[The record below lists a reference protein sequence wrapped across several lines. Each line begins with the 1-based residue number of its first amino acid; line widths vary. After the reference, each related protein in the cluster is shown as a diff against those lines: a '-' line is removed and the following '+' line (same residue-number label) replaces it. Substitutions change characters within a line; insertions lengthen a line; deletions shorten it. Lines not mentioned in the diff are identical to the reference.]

1 MTQISGAELLT
12 KFLEQRGVTTIA
24 GVPGGAALPLYD
36 ALHGSSITHVLAR
49 HEQGAGFIA
58 QGIARATGFPGV
70 TLATSGPGATNLVTA
85 VADAYADSIPLLA
98 ITGQVPQHLIGTDA
112 FQEVDACALFRKI
125 TRKSYFVRDAA
136 ELYDILPEAWQLM
149 TSGRPGPVHIDIPK
163 DVQNQKVDLFPFCEI
178 VPKQYLPAFD
188 KIQAAAQMIQAS
200 RRPLFYVGGG
210 VVHSGAADLL
220 THFARAHR
228 IPVVSSLMGLGAFP
242 SSDELFLG
250 MLGMHAAPYT
260 NVIMHEAD
268 LLIAVGV
275 RFDDRAT
282 GKLSEFCPD
291 AAVIHIDIDARE
303 LGKLRQPE
311 LAILSD
317 AQSALKAIF
326 SAAGNPTERRE
337 WLAHIEA
344 LRSAHPLPVMN
355 DERSTAIAFM
365 QELDRH
371 LASDDIVTTDVGQH
385 QMWAAQFLRFD
396 TPRRWLTSGGLG
408 TMGFGLPAAIGA
420 ALANGDKRVI
430 CVTGDGSL
438 LMNIQEFA
446 TLAEHGLNVKII
458 VLDNGHLGL
467 VRQQQN
473 LFFAGRY
480 SACEFGN
487 AVDFM
492 RVAKAFGIAASVY
505 DEANPDSL
513 PGFISTEGPGLL
525 HVRIGATEKVLPMVA
540 PGAGNLQM
548 IVADAEVLVST

>member
-1 MTQISGAELLT
+1 MTQISGAALLI
-12 KFLEQRGVTTIA
+12 KFLEHRGVTTIA

-36 ALHGSSITHVLAR
+36 ALHGSSIAHVLAR

-98 ITGQVPQHLIGTDA
+98 ITGQVPQSLIGTDA

-125 TRKSYFVRDAA
+125 TRKSYFVREAA
-136 ELYDILPEAWQLM
+136 ELYDILPEAWQIM

-163 DVQNQKVDLFPFCEI
+163 DVQNQKVDLLRFSKI
-178 VPKQYLPAFD
+178 APKQFLPVSD
-188 KIQAAAQMIQAS
+188 KIQAAAQMIQTS
-200 RRPLFYVGGG
+200 RRPLLYVGGG
-210 VVHSGAADLL
+210 VVHSAAAADL
-220 THFARAHR
+220 THFARTHR

-242 SSDELFLG
+242 AGDELFLG

-303 LGKLRQPE
+303 LGKLRRPE
-311 LAILSD
+311 LAILAD
-317 AQSALKAIF
+317 ARSAL
-326 SAAGNPTERRE
+326 AALFAALENPTERHD
-337 WLAHIEA
+337 WHLQIEA

-355 DERSTAIAFM
+355 DERLTAITFM
-365 QELDRH
+365 QELDRN
-371 LASDDIVTTDVGQH
+371 LTSDDIVTTDVGQH
-385 QMWAAQFLRFD
+385 QMWAAQFLHFD

-420 ALANGDKRVI
+420 ALAEGDKRII
-430 CVTGDGSL
+430 CITGDGSL

-446 TLAEHGLNVKII
+446 TLAEQGLNVKII

-480 SACEFGN
+480 SACEFTN
-487 AVDFM
+487 AVDFK
-492 RVAKAFGIAASVY
+492 RVASAFGIAAAVY

-513 PGFISTEGPGLL
+513 SGFLSAEGSGLL
-525 HVRIGATEKVLPMVA
+525 HVRIAATEKVLPMVA
-540 PGAGNLQM
+540 PGEGNLQM
-548 IVADAEVLVST
+548 IVTDAEALVST

>member
-1 MTQISGAELLT
+1 MTQISGAELLI

-125 TRKSYFVRDAA
+125 TRKSFFVHDAA

-163 DVQNQKVDLFPFCEI
+163 DVQNQKVDLLRFCEI

-317 AQSALKAIF
+317 AQSALEAIF
-326 SAAGNPTERRE
+326 SAAGNPTERRD

-408 TMGFGLPAAIGA
+408 TMGFGLPATIGA
-420 ALANGDKRVI
+420 ALAEGDKRVI

-505 DEANPDSL
+505 DEVNPDSL
-513 PGFISTEGPGLL
+513 PGFLSTEGPGLL
-525 HVRIGATEKVLPMVA
+525 HARIGATEKVLPMVA

-548 IVADAEVLVST
+548 IVEDAED

>member
-1 MTQISGAELLT
+1 MTQISGAELLI

-125 TRKSYFVRDAA
+125 TRKSFFVRDAA

-163 DVQNQKVDLFPFCEI
+163 DVQNQKVDLLRFCEI

-210 VVHSGAADLL
+210 VVHSGAADTL
-220 THFARAHR
+220 THFARTHR
-228 IPVVSSLMGLGAFP
+228 IPVVSSLMGLGAFLA
-242 SSDELFLG
+242 SDELFLG

-317 AQSALKAIF
+317 AQGALEAIF
-326 SAAGNPTERRE
+326 SAAGNPTVRAD
-337 WLAHIEA
+337 WLAHIET

-365 QELDRH
+365 QELDLH

-420 ALANGDKRVI
+420 ALAENDKRVI

-492 RVAKAFGIAASVY
+492 RVAKAFGVAASVY

-513 PGFISTEGPGLL
+513 SGFLSAEGPGLL

-548 IVADAEVLVST
+548 IVEDAEALVST